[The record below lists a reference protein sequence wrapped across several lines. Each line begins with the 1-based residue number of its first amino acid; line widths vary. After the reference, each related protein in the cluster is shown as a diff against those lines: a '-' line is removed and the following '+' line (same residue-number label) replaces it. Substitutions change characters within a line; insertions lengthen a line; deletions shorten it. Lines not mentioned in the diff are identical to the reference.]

1 MKLPCKKEANCG
13 DATVICTIKPIPD
26 LIQECFRDILSV
38 REISSADCVTEE
50 RFPLLNQN

>member
-1 MKLPCKKEANCG
+1 LREG
-13 DATVICTIKPIPD
+13 
-26 LIQECFRDILSV
+26 V